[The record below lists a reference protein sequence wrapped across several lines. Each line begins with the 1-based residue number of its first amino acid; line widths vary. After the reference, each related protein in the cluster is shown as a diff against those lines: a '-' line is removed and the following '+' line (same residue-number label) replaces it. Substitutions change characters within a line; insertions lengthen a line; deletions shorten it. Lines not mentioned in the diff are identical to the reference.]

1 MRALLQRVTE
11 AAVSVANP
19 EGKWETV
26 GAIGP
31 GLLVLLCAEH
41 GDTEDDARYMCGK
54 IARMRLFPDGDGK
67 TNLSVLDVKGAALV
81 VSQFTLAADW
91 RKGNRPGFSRAAAP
105 DVAKALYERFCAL
118 LAGEGVPVQT
128 GRFAASMQVSLVND
142 GPFTLWMDSKES

>member
-1 MRALLQRVTE
+1 MLALLQRVTE

-41 GDTEDDARYMCGK
+41 GDTGDDARYFAGK
-54 IARMRLFPDGDGK
+54 IARMRLFPDDAGK
-67 TNLSVLDVKGAALV
+67 TNLSVRDVNGAALV

-105 DVAKALYERFCAL
+105 DEARALYEAFCAL
-118 LAGEGVPVQT
+118 LAAEGVPVET

-142 GPFTLWMDSKES
+142 GPFTIWMDSREA

>member
-11 AAVSVANP
+11 AAVSVDDDVI
-19 EGKWETV
+19 GR
-26 GAIGP
+26 IGP
-31 GLLVLLCAEH
+31 GLLILLCAEH
-41 GDTEDDARYMCGK
+41 GDTEEDARYIAGK
-54 IARMRLFPDGDGK
+54 IAKMRIFADDAGK

-105 DVAKALYERFCAL
+105 DVAKALYEQFCAL

-142 GPFTLWMDSKES
+142 GPFTIWMDSRDA

>member
-1 MRALLQRVTE
+1 MKILLQRVTE
-11 AAVSVANP
+11 AAVSVDDDVI
-19 EGKWETV
+19 GR
-26 GAIGP
+26 IGP
-31 GLLVLLCAEH
+31 GLLILLCAEH
-41 GDTEDDARYMCGK
+41 GDTEEDARFFAGK
-54 IARMRLFPDGDGK
+54 IAKMRIFADDAGK

-105 DVAKALYERFCAL
+105 DVARALYEQFCAL

-142 GPFTLWMDSKES
+142 GPFTIWMDSRDA

>member
-11 AAVSVANP
+11 AAVTVD
-19 EGKWETV
+19 GETV
-26 GAIGP
+26 GRVGH

-41 GDTEDDARYMCGK
+41 GDSEDDARYFASK
-54 IARMRLFPDGDGK
+54 IARMRLFSDEDGK
-67 TNLSVLDVKGAALV
+67 TNLSVLDVKGSALV

-118 LAGEGVPVQT
+118 LAEEGVPTQT

-142 GPFTLWMDSKES
+142 GPFTIWMDSKES

>member
-11 AAVSVANP
+11 AAVSVDDDVI
-19 EGKWETV
+19 GR
-26 GAIGP
+26 IGP
-31 GLLVLLCAEH
+31 GLLILLCAEH
-41 GDTEDDARYMCGK
+41 GDTEEDARFFAGK
-54 IARMRLFPDGDGK
+54 IAKMRIFADDAGK

-105 DVAKALYERFCAL
+105 DVAKALYEQFCAL

-142 GPFTLWMDSKES
+142 GPFTIWMDSRDA

>member
-11 AAVSVANP
+11 AAV
-19 EGKWETV
+19 TV
-26 GAIGP
+26 DDDVIGRIGP
-31 GLLVLLCAEH
+31 GLLILLCAEH
-41 GDTEDDARYMCGK
+41 GDTAEDARFVAGK
-54 IARMRLFPDGDGK
+54 IAKMRIFSDDAGK

-105 DVAKALYERFCAL
+105 DVAKALYEQFCAL

-142 GPFTLWMDSKES
+142 GPFTIWMDSRDA